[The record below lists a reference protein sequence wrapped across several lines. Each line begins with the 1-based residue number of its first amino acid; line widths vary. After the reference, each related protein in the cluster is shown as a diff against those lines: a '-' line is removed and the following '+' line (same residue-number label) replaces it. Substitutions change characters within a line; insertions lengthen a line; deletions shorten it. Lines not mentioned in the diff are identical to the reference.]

1 MRIAKRTC
9 RLLRLVRALGAAA
22 VIAALPGFLA
32 SCSSSGITSGRA
44 TPASN
49 ATYGKAI
56 TLNNIDSLRSLFNR
70 DDGHTRLIL
79 IFSPT

>member
-1 MRIAKRTC
+1 MRIAKRTG
-9 RLLRLVRALGAAA
+9 LSFRLVRALVAAA
-22 VIAALPGFLA
+22 VIAALPGLLA
-32 SCSSSGITSGRA
+32 SCSSSGVASGAA

-49 ATYGKAI
+49 ATYRKVI
-56 TLNNIDSLRSLFNR
+56 TLNNIDSLRSMFNR